1 MTKKGGGNKVPKS
14 TGGFAQR
21 HANTDGGKVGKKG
34 KGKKKGKGGLG
45 GANQNEIKGLKN
57 DKQNKNIGPQNEKQ
71 DKNVVSKKRNSKQ
84 ESRKRKRQTE
94 FTSEEVQMQLGD
106 GLQAEHEVRA
116 SSRDLRTLYVRFP
129 KSLKVSKGTEVKELV
144 KEAIDVR
151 LPRCSSINFCS
162 HCFLEFESEEM
173 TDRMKEKISKMK
185 VGDES
190 FYVDYVGKKST
201 YCRERQP
208 GPVNPL
214 KLYIGRV
221 PMTTTRDD
229 LRKAFRTAAQIDYR
243 RKKKN
248 LRTRFA
254 LITYGS
260 QEEALKVFNS
270 SKNLKINGE
279 EVTVMFAKARQI
291 DVRNNRNETPPK
303 KMKMEQ
309 VVKEERK

>member
-162 HCFLEFESEEM
+162 
-173 TDRMKEKISKMK
+173 
-185 VGDES
+185 
-190 FYVDYVGKKST
+190 
-201 YCRERQP
+201 
-208 GPVNPL
+208 
-214 KLYIGRV
+214 LYIGRV